1 VPDDGTLADLVAGI
15 SNGATITIKAG
26 VHVVSKPIVANA
38 NGVKLVGEP
47 GAILQGDSELGG
59 GALLEVHGTNW
70 TVEGLVFDGQFSKAK
85 GIRGRRT
92 SSGLTIRNCELKHLS
107 NHAIDL
113 DGADSRVEE
122 CQIHDNL
129 VMTDGKRDDAHGIVT
144 LHASNL
150 VIRKCRI
157 WNCSGDAIQAERG
170 SWQNLLIDDCDLFL
184 EPLAEAGA
192 GFPKGDYVGEN
203 ALDTKRLAKHER
215 GKIRVVNCR
224 AWGFKNE
231 RPGDWAA
238 FNIKEKVH
246 VEVVECDVRDSQ
258 IAFRLP
264 TYRKGDQMQCEI
276 KDCVIRDCATAFRIE
291 DQAIGKEG
299 KPGGTKIV
307 GCRIENCKTGVDF
320 VGVRAEGPLGK
331 IGFKPESSMTDCVFV
346 PELTVNIARAT
357 NKDYRALLAHLLE
370 QGNRE
375 ETTDAEPHESA
386 EAAEGSSDDDA
397 PRHTPRGKE

>member
-1 VPDDGTLADLVAGI
+1 LLVVLAEQEFAMSGMPDFVLIADQVRDPGNLGTLLRTAA
-15 SNGATITIKAG
+15 AAG
-26 VHVVSKPIVANA
+26 VQAVLLA
-38 NGVKLVGEP
+38 P
-47 GAILQGDSELGG
+47 GTTDAFAPKVLRAGM
-59 GALLEVHGTNW
+59 GAHFLLPLSSLDW
-70 TVEGLVFDGQFSKAK
+70 S
-85 GIRGRRT
+85 GIR
-92 SSGLTIRNCELKHLS
+92 
-107 NHAIDL
+107 
-113 DGADSRVEE
+113 
-122 CQIHDNL
+122 QICKPR
-129 VMTDGKRDDAHGIVT
+129 MKIY
-144 LHASNL
+144 
-150 VIRKCRI
+150 
-157 WNCSGDAIQAERG
+157 
-170 SWQNLLIDDCDLFL
+170 
-184 EPLAEAGA
+184 LAEAGA
-192 GFPKGDYVGEN
+192 GFPKGDYGGEN

-215 GKIRVVNCR
+215 GKIRVLNCR

-238 FNIKEKVH
+238 FNIKEKVY
-246 VEVVECDVRDSQ
+246 VEVVECEVRDSQ

-320 VGVRAEGPLGK
+320 VGVRAEGPLGR

-386 EAAEGSSDDDA
+386 EAAEGSSDDEA